1 MKIINFFLLVFL
13 IISCK
18 KNNIQKK
25 IEITSSKIE
34 WNKNDELPSIKLCD
48 EIDSEFERS
57 ICFKKKLTNLIYEN
71 IDISGI
77 TVRKYLNDTLYI
89 SILIDKSGKISMLKS
104 IIKPGIIKEIPN
116 IESILNKAVNN
127 LPIILPAT
135 KTNLGV
141 QVSTSFDLPIILT
154 TKN

>member
-71 IDISGI
+71 IDISGM

-104 IIKPGIIKEIPN
+104 IIKPVIIEEIPN
-116 IESILNKAVNN
+116 IENILKKAVNN

>member
-104 IIKPGIIKEIPN
+104 IIKPVIIEEIPN
-116 IESILNKAVNN
+116 IETILKKAVNN